1 MMAPGGCG
9 DAGWFRRIVGSR
21 LRKAEVAMWIQ
32 KRTRDLEKNVVSPL
46 PTQMISNEEFFPLL
60 QTPEQKRIEKRIGE
74 LADGF
79 GRVLGLNRRQFLGT
93 AGGMAAAFLAMNEVF
108 GPYFNVHA
116 AEALDGPMRDEKWP
130 KGQFI
135 FDIQC
140 HHVDVPRGVGKG
152 LVSMFRQPAE
162 RFNPDLKGH
171 KHVYEDLGLEN
182 FVKEIFFDSDTVMGC
197 ISGIPQKPDQN
208 ILPVERMVETKNKI
222 NQLAGSQRMVSH
234 GLVAPNLKEYNKD
247 DMHRQKEEL
256 KIDAWKMYTGLFFG
270 RDAAGPWWM
279 DDEKVAFPMFEVS
292 KKIKVKNVC
301 VHKGLPLF
309 GFNEEHC
316 HPKDIKNAAA
326 AFPDLNFIIYHSG
339 FRSLRGGEEIKR
351 EKLLTDKNVEWTTHL
366 CEMRKANPK
375 MTNVYM
381 ELGSTFGMTVVL
393 QPLLTGHILGQ
404 ILDAFGEDH
413 ILWGTDSIWW
423 GTPQWQIEALRR
435 FEMPKELQDKF
446 GYKPL
451 TKQIKDKI
459 FGLNAAKIYG
469 IDVEA
474 KRQAIPK
481 DYLTKLKMAYRYH
494 GAEPSLAAYGWVEKE
509 A

>member
-1 MMAPGGCG
+1 
-9 DAGWFRRIVGSR
+9 
-21 LRKAEVAMWIQ
+21 MWIQ
-32 KRTRDLEKNVVSPL
+32 KFLQDEKNHVVSPI
-46 PTQMISNEEFFPLL
+46 PTQIVSNEEYWPLP
-60 QTPEQKRIEKRIGE
+60 QTPEQQRIEKRIGE
-74 LADGF
+74 LADSF
-79 GRVLGLNRRQFLGT
+79 GKVVGLDRRRFLMT

-130 KGQFI
+130 KDQFI

-152 LVSMFRQPAE
+152 LISMFRQPAE
-162 RFNPDLKGH
+162 RFNPALKGH
-171 KHVYEDLGLEN
+171 KHRYEDLGIEN
-182 FVKEIFFDSDTVMGC
+182 FLKEIFFDSDTVMGC
-197 ISGIPQKPDQN
+197 ISGIPQKPTDN

-234 GLVAPNLKEYNKD
+234 GLVAPNLKEYNLD
-247 DMHRQKEEL
+247 DMQRQREEL
-256 KIDAWKMYTGLFFG
+256 KIDAWKMYTGLYFP
-270 RDAAGPWWM
+270 RDTDGGPWWM
-279 DDEKVAFPMFEVS
+279 DDEKVAYPMFEKS
-292 KKIKVKNVC
+292 RKLGVKNVC

-316 HPKDIKNAAA
+316 HPKDIKKCATD
-326 AFPDLNFIIYHSG
+326 FPDLNFIIYHSG
-339 FRSLRGGEEIKR
+339 FKPLRIGPEFTR
-351 EKLLTDKNVEWTTHL
+351 EKLLADKNIEWTTHL
-366 CEMRKANPK
+366 CQMRKENPK
-375 MTNVYM
+375 LTNVYM

-404 ILDAFGEDH
+404 AIDAFGEDH
-413 ILWGTDSIWW
+413 VVWGTDSIWW

-451 TKQIKDKI
+451 TKEVKDKI
-459 FGLNAAKIYG
+459 FGLNAAKVYG
-469 IDVEA
+469 IDVQA

-494 GAEPSLAAYGWVEKE
+494 GAEPSLAHYGWVRKE